1 MGASCGASLGSAFPA
16 WRGEP
21 LYQEEKGVVN
31 GFDNAILTF
40 LTQHA
45 FHSGFANHAIRALTE
60 FYTVKG
66 LVLTTV
72 LWWMWFAQD
81 ERYAANRE
89 MVIATIAAGLLAL
102 VVGRLL
108 AHYLPFR
115 IRPIHDPNVHLH
127 FPESTYTE
135 PTLRFWSSFPSDHA
149 MMWGAIA
156 MGIFLVYRVVGV
168 LALLYTVLFILLPR
182 VYLGLHYP
190 TDVLAGLALGVVLAC
205 LMTRDAVRT
214 RIAAPILRWIE
225 RYPAPG
231 YTFAFVLCFEMIS
244 QFDDLRVATE
254 AIRKAL

>member
-1 MGASCGASLGSAFPA
+1 MN
-16 WRGEP
+16 R
-21 LYQEEKGVVN
+21 
-31 GFDNAILTF
+31 FDDAILTF

-45 FHSGFANHAIRALTE
+45 FHSGFANHAIRAMTE

-72 LWWMWFAQD
+72 LWWIWFAHGDDRVGGRVGGVSGNQSH
-81 ERYAANRE
+81 RQI
-89 MVIATIAAGLLAL
+89 VIATIASGLLAL

-115 IRPIHDPNVHLH
+115 IRPIHDASLHLH

-156 MGIFLVYRVVGV
+156 TGIFVVYRAVGV
-168 LALLYTVLFILLPR
+168 LALLYTVCFILLPR

-190 TDVLAGLALGVVLAC
+190 SDVLAGLAIGIALSC
-205 LMTRDAVRT
+205 LLTREALRV
-214 RIAAPILRWIE
+214 RIAAPVLRCID
-225 RYPAPG
+225 RFPAPA
-231 YTFAFVLCFEMIS
+231 YTFAFILCFEMIT
-244 QFDDLRVATE
+244 QFDDLRIATD